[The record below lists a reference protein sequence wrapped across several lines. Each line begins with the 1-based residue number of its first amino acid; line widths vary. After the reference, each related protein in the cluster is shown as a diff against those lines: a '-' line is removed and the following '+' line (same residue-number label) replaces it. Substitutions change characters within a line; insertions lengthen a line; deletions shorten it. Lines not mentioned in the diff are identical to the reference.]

1 MINLNINGEYFTK
14 IINQDQ
20 LNQEDIDSIHNT
32 VIQLLNTET
41 NIDSPGMLLGKI
53 QSGKTRNYIGII
65 ALALDNGFDGSI
77 ILTKGTKALSKQT
90 LQRISQEFKSFT
102 DDEKLLAFDVMTTS
116 KNLTGY
122 EINQKLLFVSKKQP
136 DNMIRLIE
144 LFSKDQLINKKILI
158 IDDEADY
165 ASVGYKKTKDDPLDV
180 NTTTKQIDDLRKLLK
195 NSSFLQVTATPYSL
209 YLQPEDIEIK
219 GIEFKPIKPAFT
231 QLVPVS
237 KNYVGGDFYFN
248 DSQDEN
254 NVASYLYIPI
264 SQSELE
270 VLSHEDRRRFK
281 LEDVLRS
288 EAISSLRLAMVS
300 FIVGGCIRRVQQEKE
315 RSSLSKYSF
324 IMHTEQRKGAHK
336 WQETVVSSLLE
347 SLINAVKNDFSIC
360 TELIEE
366 AYEDLTQSIAIL
378 NLYRPSLDEVKKAFY
393 KYLTEG
399 YVRIDIVNSEKEIEE
414 LLDDQ
419 GQLKLRTPLH
429 IFIGGQILD
438 RGVTIANLIG
448 FYYGRNP
455 KRFQQD
461 TVLQHSRMYGFRSK
475 DDLTVTRF
483 YTAPHIYEIMKQMHE
498 FDSSLRRSVESG
510 TDKSV
515 IFIRT
520 DDKNIIRPCSP
531 NKLKLSNVKSLK
543 PFKRILPVG
552 FQTEKLSILRPITT
566 YLDKKID
573 QLMKGRSIEKPFFIS
588 YEDAE
593 DIINKIKDSI
603 VMESEEGYSF
613 NWSETLTILKF
624 ISTAEESDGKIWCL
638 VRTDRNI
645 SRRVTKGHA
654 KYSDAPDTAS
664 TDGAIARS
672 TATKNP
678 MLILLRQNGK
688 EELGWKG
695 APFYWPVIFV
705 QENIKTVIFSSEVDE

>member
-1 MINLNINGEYFTK
+1 MINLNTNGEYFTK

-20 LNQEDIDSIHNT
+20 LNQKDIDSIHNT
-32 VIQLLNTET
+32 VTQLLNTET

-53 QSGKTRNYIGII
+53 QSGKTRNYIGVI

-90 LQRISQEFKSFT
+90 LQRISNEFKGFT
-102 DDEKLLAFDVMTTS
+102 DNEMLLAFDVMTTS
-116 KNLTGY
+116 SNLTGY
-122 EINQKLLFVSKKQP
+122 EMNQKLIFVSKKQP
-136 DNMIRLIE
+136 DNMIKLIE
-144 LFSKDQLINKKILI
+144 FFSKDQLINKRILI

-165 ASVGYKKTKDDPLDV
+165 ASIGYKKTKDNPIDV

-237 KNYVGGDFYFN
+237 EDYVGGDFYFI
-248 DSQDEN
+248 DSQDKN

-270 VLSHEDRRRFK
+270 VLSHDDRRRFK
-281 LEDVLRS
+281 LEDALRS

-300 FIVGGCIRRVQQEKE
+300 FVVGGCIRRMQQEKE
-315 RSSLSKYSF
+315 GSRPTKFSF
-324 IMHTEQRKGAHK
+324 IMHTEQKKASHQ
-336 WQETVVSSLLE
+336 WQAIVVSSLLD
-347 SLINAVKNDFSIC
+347 SLINAVKNDFTIC
-360 TELIEE
+360 NDLIKE
-366 AYEDLTQSIAIL
+366 AYEDLIQSVSITK
-378 NLYRPSLDEVKKAFY
+378 LYIPSLAEVEEKFY
-393 KYLTEG
+393 EYLTQG
-399 YVRIDIVNSEKEIEE
+399 FVRIDIVNSEQAIEE

-448 FYYGRNP
+448 FYYGRDT

-498 FDSSLRRSVESG
+498 FDASLRSAVESG

-520 DDKNIIRPCSP
+520 DDQNVIRPCSP
-531 NKLKLSNVKSLK
+531 NKIKLSRVKSLK

-552 FQTEKLSILRPITT
+552 FQTEKLTTLRPITA
-566 YLDKKID
+566 YLDKKINE
-573 QLMKGRSIEKPFFIS
+573 LIKGTSTEKPFLIS
-588 YEDAE
+588 YEHAE
-593 DIINKIKDSI
+593 DIINKIKESI
-603 VMESEEGYSF
+603 VMESDEGYSF
-613 NWSETLTILKF
+613 DWNETLTILKF
-624 ISTAEESDGKIWCL
+624 LSTVGEGDGNIWCL

-645 SRRVTKGHA
+645 SRTVTKGHA

-664 TDGAIARS
+664 TDGAVAKS
-672 TATKNP
+672 TATNNP

-688 EELGWKG
+688 EELGWRG

-705 QENIKTVIFSSEVDE
+705 QENTKTVIFSSEEE

>member
-1 MINLNINGEYFTK
+1 MTALNITGDYFTK
-14 IINQDQ
+14 II
-20 LNQEDIDSIHNT
+20 EDNHLGKDDTDSIKNT
-32 VIQLLNTET
+32 VTKLLDTET
-41 NIDSPGMLLGKI
+41 NINSPGMLLGKI

-65 ALALDNGFDGSI
+65 ALALDNGFDGAI
-77 ILTKGTKALSKQT
+77 ILTKGTRALSKQT
-90 LQRISQEFKSFT
+90 LQRVSKEFQSFT
-102 DDEKLLAFDVMTTS
+102 DNEMLLAFDVMTS
-116 KNLTGY
+116 SSNLTGY
-122 EINQKLLFVSKKQP
+122 EMNKKLIFISKKQS

-144 LFSKDQLINKKILI
+144 LFSKNELISKRILI

-209 YLQPEDIEIK
+209 YLQPENIEIK

-231 QLVPVS
+231 ELVPVS
-237 KNYVGGDFYFN
+237 EDYIGGDFYFI

-270 VLSHEDRRRFK
+270 VLSHEDRRKFK
-281 LEDVLRS
+281 LEDTLRS

-300 FIVGGCIRRVQQEKE
+300 FIVGGCIRRIQQLKE
-315 RSSLSKYSF
+315 GSRLTKFSF
-324 IMHTEQRKGAHK
+324 IMHTEQRKDAHQ
-336 WQETVVSSLLE
+336 WQATVVSSLLD
-347 SLINAVKNDFSIC
+347 SLINAVKNDFTVC
-360 TELIEE
+360 HDLIKE
-366 AYEDLTQSIAIL
+366 AYEDLIQSVSITK
-378 NLYRPSLDEVKKAFY
+378 LYIPSVTEVKEEFS
-393 KYLTEG
+393 KYLTQG
-399 YVRIDIVNSEKEIEE
+399 FVRIDIVNSEKEIEE

-461 TVLQHSRMYGFRSK
+461 TVLQHSRMYGFRTK

-498 FDSSLRRSVESG
+498 FDSSLRSSVESG

-520 DDKNIIRPCSP
+520 DDNNVIRPCNP
-531 NKLKLSNVKSLK
+531 NKIKLSNVKSLK

-552 FQTEKLSILRPITT
+552 FQTEKLAVLRPITN

-573 QLMKGRSIEKPFFIS
+573 QLKKSIPAENAFLIT
-588 YEDAE
+588 YDEAE
-593 DIINKIKDSI
+593 DIINKIKESI
-603 VMESEEGYSF
+603 IMEEEEGYLF
-613 NWSETLTILKF
+613 NWEETLTILKF
-624 ISTAEESDGKIWCL
+624 LSNIDKVNQGVWCL

-645 SRRVTKGHA
+645 SRMVTKGHA

-664 TDGAIARS
+664 TDGALARK
-672 TATKNP
+672 TAINNP
-678 MLILLRQNGK
+678 MLILLKQNGK
-688 EELGWKG
+688 EESGWRG

-705 QENIKTVIFSSEVDE
+705 QENTKTVIFSSEADE